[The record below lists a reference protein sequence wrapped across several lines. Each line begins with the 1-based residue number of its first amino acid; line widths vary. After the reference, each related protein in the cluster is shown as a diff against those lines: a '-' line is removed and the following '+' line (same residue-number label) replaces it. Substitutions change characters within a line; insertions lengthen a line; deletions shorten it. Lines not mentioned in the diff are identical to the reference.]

1 MNLFDAVPTVVK
13 NNFWG
18 YDVDDSI
25 STKEVSNAVYEVI
38 DLCDNFYRDTIQ
50 LTTFKQVRLMVSNAI
65 DLMLD
70 DPTTFNEVMF

>member
-38 DLCDNFYRDTIQ
+38 DLCDNFDRDSIKIE
-50 LTTFKQVRLMVSNAI
+50 TFKQVRLMVSNAI

>member
-38 DLCDNFYRDTIQ
+38 DLCDNFDRDSIKIE
-50 LTTFKQVRLMVSNAI
+50 TFKQVRLMVSNAI

-70 DPTTFNEVMF
+70 DPNTFNEVMF

>member
-38 DLCDNFYRDTIQ
+38 DLCDNFDRDTIQ

-70 DPTTFNEVMF
+70 DPNTFNEVMF

>member
-38 DLCDNFYRDTIQ
+38 DLCDNFDRDTIQ
-50 LTTFKQVRLMVSNAI
+50 FSTFKQVRLMVSNAI

>member
-38 DLCDNFYRDTIQ
+38 DLCDYSDRDTIQ

>member
-38 DLCDNFYRDTIQ
+38 DLCDNFDRDTIQ
-50 LTTFKQVRLMVSNAI
+50 FSTFKQVRLMVSNAI

-70 DPTTFNEVMF
+70 DPKTFNEVMF

>member
-38 DLCDNFYRDTIQ
+38 DLCDNFDRATIKIE
-50 LTTFKQVRLMVSNAI
+50 TFKQVRLMVSNAI

>member
-25 STKEVSNAVYEVI
+25 STKEVSNAVYEVSI
-38 DLCDNFYRDTIQ
+38 YAITLIRIQ
-50 LTTFKQVRLMVSNAI
+50 
-65 DLMLD
+65 
-70 DPTTFNEVMF
+70 FN

>member
-38 DLCDNFYRDTIQ
+38 DLCDNFDRDTIQ
-50 LTTFKQVRLMVSNAI
+50 LTTFKHVRLMVSNAI

-70 DPTTFNEVMF
+70 DPNTFNEVMF

>member
-38 DLCDNFYRDTIQ
+38 DLCDNFDKDAIQ
-50 LTTFKQVRLMVSNAI
+50 LTTFKQIRLMVSNAI